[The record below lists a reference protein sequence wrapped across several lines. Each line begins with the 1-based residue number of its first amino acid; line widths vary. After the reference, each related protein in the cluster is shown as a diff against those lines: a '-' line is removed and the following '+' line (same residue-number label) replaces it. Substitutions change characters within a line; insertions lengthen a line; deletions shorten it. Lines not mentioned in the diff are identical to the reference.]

1 MLGIIFNKTLIVCL
15 DKIFNRKWNVL
26 EEFKM
31 ILTKF
36 SVWII
41 FWIRTTN
48 ARWDDEV
55 MLGYGGLELLV
66 QWRRGSHAKLTL

>member
-48 ARWDDEV
+48 ARWEDEA

-66 QWRRGSHAKLTL
+66 QWRRGSYAKLTL